1 MKPIL
6 LKRAGWVAG
15 ILLAAS
21 ATVWFAWR
29 APVGV
34 DLAIA
39 ARGPME
45 VTVDDDGKTQVA
57 HVYAVSAPI
66 AGKVLRISHPD
77 GTHAV
82 SRHVGDQAIANE
94 TVIAVMQPTVPSFID
109 SRSRGQLEAELV
121 AAEAFITQ
129 GEAEVRRLEA
139 ALAFSRHE
147 LQRAEALARTQNISA
162 QAVDKAR
169 FEVDTN
175 EAALAS
181 AKAQVDLRRS
191 LRSSAAA
198 RLMDPSSMSAL
209 ADGACCVQIRAPVT
223 GRILKIIQ
231 ESEAVVQTGTPLMEI
246 GDPLDLE
253 IVVDL
258 LSTDA
263 VQIQPGAMVRI
274 DGWGGPPLQGRVRR
288 IDPAGFLKVSA
299 LGIEEQRVRTTI
311 DRRLPRCLVAPGS
324 RFSRDDA
331 CYGLAE
337 RQRSC
342 SPDWRALSQGRR
354 LGRIHGARRP
364 GTHRH
369 CPGWPPQQSPGRDSR
384 RLVDWRGRDAS
395 PKRPYHRRR
404 PRCRKAEVTPW
415 TVALGVRMSWMFIVR
430 PVMKRASAG
439 ELERSR
445 GGIGYEL
452 SPLLGAHACDC
463 RACGLRANVVRNRAG
478 SQCPRLDRTQRG
490 APHPVLGQTAS

>member
-15 ILLAAS
+15 ILLATS
-21 ATVWFAWR
+21 ATVWFAWP

-82 SRHVGDQAIANE
+82 SRHVGDQVIANE

-198 RLMDPSSMSAL
+198 RLIDPSSMSAL

-231 ESEAVVQTGTPLMEI
+231 ESEAVVQTGAPLMEI

-274 DGWGGPPLQGRVRR
+274 DGWGGTPLQGRVRR

-311 DRRLPRCLVAPGS
+311 DLVGSSDAWSRLGHDFRVTVHVTVWQSDSALAVPIGALFRKGDDWAVFAV
-324 RFSRDDA
+324 RDDRVRTTIVQVGHRNNRQA
-331 CYGLAE
+331 EILAGL
-337 RQRSC
+337 
-342 SPDWRALSQGRR
+342 
-354 LGRIHGARRP
+354 
-364 GTHRH
+364 
-369 CPGWPPQQSPGRDSR
+369 
-384 RLVDWRGRDAS
+384 
-395 PKRPYHRRR
+395 
-404 PRCRKAEVTPW
+404 
-415 TVALGVRMSWMFIVR
+415 
-430 PVMKRASAG
+430 SAG
-439 ELERSR
+439 D
-445 GGIGYEL
+445 
-452 SPLLGAHACDC
+452 A
-463 RACGLRANVVRNRAG
+463 VVFHP
-478 SQCPRLDRTQRG
+478 SDRVTEGTRVATRQK
-490 APHPVLGQTAS
+490 